1 MLDAGHAS
9 EKMQGMFRHDHF
21 HRAISTDH
29 HQLGRRPSTCHS
41 RDEIDRRVIRPGQVL
56 ENQQQRIFSPIFLFS
71 VITLFGV
78 TLNGVNLF

>member
-1 MLDAGHAS
+1 
-9 EKMQGMFRHDHF
+9 MQHNGFGVQGKARTC
-21 HRAISTDH
+21 R
-29 HQLGRRPSTCHS
+29 LSTCHS

-56 ENQQQRIFSPIFLFS
+56 ENQQQRIFPPIFLFS

>member
-1 MLDAGHAS
+1 
-9 EKMQGMFRHDHF
+9 
-21 HRAISTDH
+21 
-29 HQLGRRPSTCHS
+29 
-41 RDEIDRRVIRPGQVL
+41 VIRPVQVL